1 MFCLLA
7 QRISL
12 LDETVEIAAVDLVQV
27 PFGKAAKISPI
38 DLIQVPLL
46 SAEAKSR
53 QRIQSL
59 GRAESCALERIQ
71 SSISSKKV
79 LWSIPV

>member
-46 SAEAKSR
+46 SAEAKSPA
-53 QRIQSL
+53 QSIEQNKTKYNAVRL
-59 GRAESCALERIQ
+59 SNVSPSLINCTVQ
-71 SSISSKKV
+71 
-79 LWSIPV
+79 